1 MKEYKYIICII
12 IGILLFL
19 LWNRK
24 NGFSIGNQYGLDYT
38 GTPFTSSDPNVIL
51 LDMFN
56 KCYIRNSICTGTLD
70 SPLDFSECQK
80 TMLSLGGDCQLNTII
95 GLYSTL
101 GIPFSPD
108 DQRYINSVGR
118 NLPEP
123 DTLPYIYDYL
133 TNRESMRNLL
143 FQNTL
148 NPQRLSIDEN
158 GVASSFNYLSK
169 NKLYPVH
176 VGTPNVIGTPFTTT
190 GVPLPYGEQLKYAHN
205 LLMYKTDF
213 DGLKS
218 FRAIIPPIVVQDQDL
233 NIGARIQ
240 SIQDLDHNIT
250 LLNAADLNTRT
261 NGNVCMMIDFCQK
274 KFYLVTELDYPSTVA
289 FLNDDGT
296 PGDDASAMDEYKTL
310 WMLKINI
317 KYLAM
322 AGILTLQSP
331 YPPLNEHNL
340 NIANIHDNSDDR
352 LNLWKN
358 NYDFRQK
365 LLFYAYIPKTKN
377 RPYQD
382 ASNVVFKSQDTY
394 YGKLNRLCKDE
405 GSDPRCDPDLYCNE
419 GVERLG
425 TQFDICVPN
434 GSEGTPC
441 IKSRMGRDLDPS
453 DYQCSAID
461 LYCKQDAI
469 QDDGSISDI
478 CVKIGTEG
486 APCRDAAPSNKCD
499 SGLYCYSIMSSGSNS
514 DMCFKYGFEN
524 ELCRDTD
531 PKCEPNSYC
540 LNIEDGS
547 KRCIEKQNI
556 VLKLTQKR
564 LSIVDPLTLAL
575 DPVNQSGFIYEYND
589 DFSIFNIHEY
599 VTGIRKEYFI
609 SHLPSLNQLKQ
620 HMIYLGDFQKYS
632 STTFLGMGRWQKR
645 SFFLEWNSVD
655 GKFYLMYCI
664 PNIDMSSSD
673 NIVLDIK
680 GRSPIR
686 TQYTTHDSFYKV
698 GKHDDTN
705 RNYIT
710 IYFEDG
716 TERPYLELNTV
727 SMLDQ
732 LTPSNNLI
740 RILGYVNELL
750 LLEQQSKLKECGA
763 RGK

>member
-1 MKEYKYIICII
+1 MNKYKYIICII
-12 IGILLFL
+12 FGILLFL
-19 LWNRK
+19 LWNRI
-24 NGFSIGNQYGLDYT
+24 NGFSIGNQYGLDFV
-38 GTPFTSSDPNVIL
+38 GTPLTSRDPNVIL

-56 KCYIRNSICTGTLD
+56 KCYIRENICTGNLD
-70 SPLDFSECQK
+70 SPLDFSACQRK
-80 TMLSLGGDCQLNTII
+80 MLSLGGDCQLNTIV
-95 GLYSTL
+95 GLYGAL
-101 GIPFSPD
+101 NIPFSPD
-108 DQRYINSVGR
+108 DQRYINSYGDSLLH
-118 NLPEP
+118 NLG
-123 DTLPYIYDYL
+123 DTYDYL

-148 NPQRLSIDEN
+148 NPQRLSTDEN
-158 GVASSFNYLSK
+158 DVASSFNYLSK
-169 NKLYPVH
+169 NKLYPVY
-176 VGTPNVIGTPFTTT
+176 VGSKPGGIPFTMNKLYD
-190 GVPLPYGEQLKYAHN
+190 GKQLEYAHN

-213 DGLKS
+213 DGLTS
-218 FRAIIPPIVVQDQDL
+218 FRAIIPSIVVQDQDL
-233 NIGARIQ
+233 HIGERRQ
-240 SIQDLDHNIT
+240 SIQDLDHIIT
-250 LLNAADLNTRT
+250 LLNDADLNTRT
-261 NGNVCMMIDFCQK
+261 NGNVCIMIDFCQK
-274 KFYLVTELDYPSTVA
+274 KFYVVTELDYPSTVA
-289 FLNDDGT
+289 FLNDGT
-296 PGDDASAMDEYKTL
+296 PGDASTMDDYKTL

-317 KYLAM
+317 KYLAIL
-322 AGILTLQSP
+322 GILTLQSP

-358 NYDFRQK
+358 NYDLRQK
-365 LLFYAYIPKTKN
+365 FSFYAYIPKTKDP
-377 RPYQD
+377 PYQD
-382 ASNVVFKSQDTY
+382 ASNIEFKSQDTY

-405 GSDPRCDPDLYCNE
+405 GSDPRCDQDLYCNE

-425 TQFDICVPN
+425 TQFDICVPS

-461 LYCKQDAI
+461 LYCNQDAI
-469 QDDGSISDI
+469 QDDGSRSDI

-499 SGLYCYSIMSSGSNS
+499 PGLYCYSIMRSGANS
-514 DMCFKYGFEN
+514 DMCVKYGFET

-531 PKCEPNSYC
+531 PKCEPDSYC
-540 LNIEDGS
+540 LNVEDGS
-547 KRCIEKQNI
+547 QRCIDKKNI

-575 DPVNQSGFIYEYND
+575 DLVNQSGFIYEYND

-609 SHLPSLNQLKQ
+609 SHLPSLDQLKQ

-645 SFFLEWNSVD
+645 SFFLEWNNVD

-680 GRSPIR
+680 GRLPIR
-686 TQYTTHDSFYKV
+686 THTTHDSFYKV
-698 GKHDDTN
+698 GKHDDTSKDK
-705 RNYIT
+705 YIT

-716 TERPYLELNTV
+716 TGRPYLELNTV
-727 SMLDQ
+727 SVVDQ
-732 LTPSNNLI
+732 LTPFNNLF
-740 RILGYVNELL
+740 RILEYVNELL
-750 LLEQQSKLKECGA
+750 LLERLSIQKACGA